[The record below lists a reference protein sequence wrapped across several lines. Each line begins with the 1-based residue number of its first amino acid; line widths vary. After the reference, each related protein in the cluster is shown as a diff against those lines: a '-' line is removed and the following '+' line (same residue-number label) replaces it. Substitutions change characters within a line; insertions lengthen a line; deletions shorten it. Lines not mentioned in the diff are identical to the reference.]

1 MILPEIRKNQPNS
14 NLPQVSVDSVFLYAC
29 MQVCLCVCVH
39 FLAWGHPPTMY
50 FLWSLGPCGSGLQD
64 GGLCGHRF
72 YSLSF
77 PLMAVAWSVHLP
89 LYTSKKS
96 LRHGTFHSIHSFIHS
111 CTHQIVPGN
120 LQYASTVPGP
130 EVAAM
135 NHLVP
140 APSLPTG
147 SLHSSGVGE
156 RKTMFGRQCQQ
167 INKTITSSCSVCT
180 EESNQGSEMQ
190 NNSGH

>member
-1 MILPEIRKNQPNS
+1 M
-14 NLPQVSVDSVFLYAC
+14 
-29 MQVCLCVCVH
+29 CLCA
-39 FLAWGHPPTMY
+39 FFGLGSPTYHVFPVFPGSM
-50 FLWSLGPCGSGLQD
+50 WSRTSGR
-64 GGLCGHRF
+64 GLCGHRF